1 MPNFLQGIEC
11 FASELKDMYENKI
24 SKETWNFNDQ
34 STDSERTSLVSPRL
48 NSTPILVGKLNASQ
62 LKEVKAAYE
71 RQGTDEELD
80 IEMERL
86 AESFCSRVQFRLNFF
101 SSCDMLL
108 CLII

>member
-1 MPNFLQGIEC
+1 MPNCLQGIEC
-11 FASELKDMYENKI
+11 WASELKDMYENKI

-80 IEMERL
+80 IELERL
-86 AESFCSRVQFRLNFF
+86 AESFCSKVQFLLIFF